1 MDRKKQETDKETDN
15 RHVDEQAGEWS
26 MDTTLD
32 TKAEKKKLSDERKK
46 IKEEQKAQRKEAKR
60 RAKEIAQQ
68 EAALEDDEETGGF
81 SVVLVTILI
90 VIIWLA
96 ILALLIKLDVG
107 GFGSGVLSPVLKDV
121 PVINK
126 ILPSDSVTE
135 TTEEEAYGG
144 YTSLKE
150 AVDTLKEVELEL
162 ERAQS
167 QNQTDSTKIAEMQA
181 EIERLKTFEEKQ
193 VEFERIKNEFYE
205 EVIYAEKG
213 PGAEEY
219 RKFYE
224 SIDPTTAEYLYKQVV
239 QQLEEDAQ
247 IEEYAN
253 AYSEMKPKNAAAIFE
268 EMTGNLNLVARIL
281 GEMEADERGA
291 ILAAMNP
298 EIAARITKIME
309 PDSKN

>member
-1 MDRKKQETDKETDN
+1 MP
-15 RHVDEQAGEWS
+15 GEMS
-26 MDTTLD
+26 MDTTFD

-46 IKEEQKAQRKEAKR
+46 IKAEQKAQRKEAKL

-68 EAALEDDEETGGF
+68 EAALTEDEDTGGI

-126 ILPSDSVTE
+126 ILPGDTVTE
-135 TTEEEAYGG
+135 TTDEESYGG

-150 AVDTLKEVELEL
+150 AVDTIKELEL
-162 ERAQS
+162 ELEKAQS
-167 QNQTDSTKIAEMQA
+167 QNQTDDTEIAEMQA
-181 EIERLKTFEEKQ
+181 EIERLQTFEKKQ

-205 EVIYAEKG
+205 EVVYAEKG

-219 RKFYE
+219 QKYYE

-239 QQLEEDAQ
+239 QQLEEDAMIQ
-247 IEEYAN
+247 DYAQ
-253 AYSEMKPKNAAAIFE
+253 AYAEMKPKQAAAIFE
-268 EMTGNLNLVARIL
+268 EMTGNLSLVARIL
-281 GEMEADERGA
+281 GTMDADTRGQ
-291 ILAAMNP
+291 ILGAMDP
-298 EIAARITKIME
+298 EIAARITKIMDPE
-309 PDSKN
+309 S